1 MSLTGDA
8 LGLVVA
14 AAVASGTAVQTRQ
27 AFAELN
33 AETPVTNSVVPL
45 FLASFRALFTVV
57 IPKTDVPVMDQRLR
71 SLGLGNVQQD
81 GDDIELTA
89 EQVKSL
95 KKWLS
100 WFWGWF
106 LINIGAAVALAAAI
120 VVIVSDL

>member
-33 AETPVTNSVVPL
+33 AETPLTNSVVPL

-57 IPKTDVPVMDQRLR
+57 IPKTNVAVMDQRLR
-71 SLGLGNVQQD
+71 SLGLGQVRQD
-81 GDDIELTA
+81 GDDVELTPD
-89 EQVKSL
+89 QVKSL

-106 LINIGAAVALAAAI
+106 LINLGAVVALAAAI